1 MKIVALIPARTGSK
15 RIPNKNFKLLGG
27 VELYRRSVQT
37 AIECEL
43 ISDCYVSTN
52 HKKTLSENDLLRYK
66 ILKRPDVLC
75 QDDSTDYDVVKYF
88 SEWFNFDI
96 LVYLRPTTPFRDL
109 KVISDAI
116 ELARFNFLITGPKF
130 KWTGLRSVQKMT
142 ESADK
147 CFTVDHGSILAPYA
161 GSMESTNLPDQQCK
175 KTYVGNGYVDI
186 ILKETID
193 KGVLFGD
200 KVFAFETEPV
210 IELDTPEQWDYAEYV
225 IKNNIGN

>member
-1 MKIVALIPARTGSK
+1 MKIVALIPARAGSK
-15 RIPNKNFKLLGG
+15 RIPNKNFKKLGG
-27 VELYRRSVQT
+27 KPLVDYPVIT
-37 AIECEL
+37 ASECGT
-43 ISDCYVSTN
+43 ISKAYVSSN
-52 HKKTLSENDLLRYK
+52 HKIHNVFGGAGY
-66 ILKRPDVLC
+66 INRPDELS
-75 QDDSTDYDVVKYF
+75 QDDSTDYDVVKHF
-88 SEWFNFDI
+88 SEQVDFDM
-96 LVYLRPTTPFRDL
+96 LVYLRPTTPFREN
-109 KVISDAI
+109 VIVMSAI
-116 ELARFNFLITGPKF
+116 HLMYMFDTLNLLTS
-130 KWTGLRSVQKMT
+130 WTGLRSVNQMT

-147 CFTVDHGSILAPYA
+147 CFTIDDGLALAPYV
-161 GSMESTNLPDQQCK
+161 GMMEKTNLPDQQCT